1 MFIFSLIYREMDMVK
16 IETKIFSFS
25 IFFLLFRNPLSLI
38 VQSHGH
44 ILLNQTFPQI
54 LKTESSKAGLR
65 GPGKVW
71 LMFPRI
77 QIAQNVFLKSVLL
90 SFNKAI
96 APARPS
102 LHYLLLKALI
112 GIYQDRLSRKCFAR
126 LLKQFF
132 STSQLFLWVRWFQ
145 TNLKSRLTGK
155 RIGWSRCQN
164 NGASQSC
171 WVLDNH
177 NCHVTFVAHKKMLCR
192 QSAVLMIFNSAD
204 KKQMVHFQ
212 L

>member
-1 MFIFSLIYREMDMVK
+1 MVK

-25 IFFLLFRNPLSLI
+25 IFFLLFHIFSPFPYFFFFSIFFLLFRNPFSLI

-65 GPGKVW
+65 GPGKVRW
-71 LMFPRI
+71 MFPRI

-132 STSQLFLWVRWFQ
+132 STSQLFYEFADFKQIWKAGWLEKESVGADAK
-145 TNLKSRLTGK
+145 TTAPLNHVGYLTTT
-155 RIGWSRCQN
+155 IATSP
-164 NGASQSC
+164 
-171 WVLDNH
+171 L
-177 NCHVTFVAHKKMLCR
+177 
-192 QSAVLMIFNSAD
+192 
-204 KKQMVHFQ
+204 
-212 L
+212 